1 LRRMFEKL
9 AARGARRVERDGE
22 NGVDYCDG

>member
-1 LRRMFEKL
+1 MFEKL